1 MRRLTIVLISLFA
14 VGCAHGHL
22 KRYDPKTAKKI
33 CDVSSWVLGTGNI
46 EQVTNTCGDY
56 AYGTNDTG
64 ISNNGKEALRTIAAA
79 ASKASM
85 GGAASSVIETIVDAI
100 KDKK

>member
-1 MRRLTIVLISLFA
+1 MKIIIAIACLLLL
-14 VGCAHGHL
+14 GCAHGHL

-33 CDVSSWVLGTGNI
+33 CDVASWVLGTGNI
-46 EQVTNTCGDY
+46 EQVTNACGDY

-64 ISNNGKEALRTIAAA
+64 ISNNGKEALGTIAAA

-85 GGAASSVIETIVDAI
+85 GGAASSIVETIVDTI